1 MSVSPGWGGQK
12 FIKATTDRLPELRK
26 LARPDAGVEAD
37 GGIAAETIVE
47 VYKAGAN
54 RLTAGSAIYKQP
66 DPGQAYLDLV
76 EQVRAAGATIA

>member
-1 MSVSPGWGGQK
+1 M
-12 FIKATTDRLPELRK
+12 
-26 LARPDAGVEAD
+26 ARPDAGVEAD